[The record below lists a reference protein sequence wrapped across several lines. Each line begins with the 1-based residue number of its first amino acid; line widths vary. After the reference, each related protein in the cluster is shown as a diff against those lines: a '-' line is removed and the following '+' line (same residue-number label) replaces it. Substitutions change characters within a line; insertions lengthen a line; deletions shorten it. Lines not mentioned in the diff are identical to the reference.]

1 MKKMMK
7 KLIAMAAALVMIVTL
22 LPAVGVNAEQTIT
35 ENSGS
40 VTVNKR
46 VKDGNDT
53 DYVAGAVFSFY
64 KVASLKAGE
73 NGTYRKW
80 ELTNDFNSLGLTS
93 DDLVGIS
100 TKDLE
105 EKISEAVGLTDYKKE
120 GGVSAIATVTTNNTG
135 TAKAEN
141 LELGYYLVIET
152 TTPDGY
158 VASKPFFV
166 AVPMTVTT
174 TKGDVTTST
183 WNYNIEVEPKNE
195 KIPDVTKDSDVETAG
210 VGDPV
215 TYTITGSTVPSY
227 DLTAYD
233 KNSLKYIITDELSRG
248 LTYNAQN
255 ANFSIVAKASGISDV
270 TLLPSEYTLTPPS
283 VDNNNKMTISL
294 TPDAIVKY
302 AGKSIVVTYTVTVN
316 ENAIVGI
323 GEDENGILNKVKLE
337 YTNNPDGSTDGS
349 ETEKKVY
356 SFKIKV
362 NKTGEE
368 DLPLAGAK
376 FGLYTD
382 KACTDGN
389 KVAEGTSTSEGIV
402 DFGKSIKAGEYYL
415 KELVAPDNYTL
426 LTSPIK
432 VVISD
437 ADANKDDYDFNYTV
451 NNGTSQKVDNNGI
464 IIVNVENQKGFS
476 LPETG
481 GMGTYLF
488 TIGGIVIM
496 AGAAFALIAMK
507 KRA

>member
-35 ENSGS
+35 QNSGS

-46 VKDGNDT
+46 VKGGNDT
-53 DYVAGAVFSFY
+53 DYVENAVFSFY
-64 KVASLKAGE
+64 KVASLEAGA

-105 EKISEAVGLTDYKKE
+105 EKISEAVDLTDYVKE
-120 GGVSAIATVTTNNTG
+120 GGVSATTTVITNNTG

-152 TTPDGY
+152 STPDGY

-174 TKGDVTTST
+174 TKDNVTTSI

-233 KNSLKYIITDELSRG
+233 ENSLEYIITDELSRG

-270 TLLPSEYTLTPPS
+270 ALSSSEYTLTPPS
-283 VDNNNKMTISL
+283 VDNNNTMIISL

-316 ENAIVGI
+316 EHAIVGI

-349 ETEKKVY
+349 ETKKKVY
-356 SFKIKV
+356 SFKINV
-362 NKTGEE
+362 NKTDEKE
-368 DLPLAGAK
+368 LPLAGAK

-382 KACTDGN
+382 AACTDGN

-415 KELVAPDNYTL
+415 KELVAPEKYTL

-437 ADANKDDYDFNYTV
+437 ADANKYDYDFNYIV
-451 NNGTSQKVDNNGI
+451 NNDTSQKVADNGI
-464 IIVNVENQKGFS
+464 IIVNVENQKGFT